1 MPGGGKSNS
10 TCSASIS
17 SRHTQFRP
25 DRRRPFTCAS
35 TLCTRAE
42 GTTREPVHSSLIRLV
57 RPFVLVQSRILVIR
71 EGGKGLY
78 IIRSIGAPRSI
89 MFSLPLLA
97 MEQVQDNL
105 QTRMQ
110 AVAKLKRA
118 ASLPR
123 MKDGRRP
130 PMHSEAV
137 SDGEKGPSDD
147 SKDGDKSPPE
157 AAVDVPTEAHTEP
170 EAETEEAERPVSPAQ
185 VARSKRR
192 SRSRSRSRG
201 SKEFKGKVRAMQ
213 SPTPTSPTN
222 GDSSP
227 DEAPPPPPLNFA
239 ALPSLA
245 SPIPSHVLELQR
257 LRLLRSPTPTSLEH
271 TVFNSSGMPQGPS
284 PLPSLEA
291 LQRGLFRS
299 NSAGGSN
306 ANRMIAMHK
315 LTGGTETYDP
325 SPLMVGLSRN
335 NTVTGGERIAAR
347 NNMFNRLGER
357 FTKEADGD
365 LPSGDD
371 RPTPSPILKR
381 RRRRSRRGSSSVNT
395 GISDSE
401 FTSTSPNTPL
411 APPSPLP
418 AITHPQSRSITPFQ
432 TTNSV
437 RTQEVK
443 QTSEYYKA
451 EESVHQRERLEP
463 PRRRSVLIE
472 DDDSEPN
479 SPPQTQTALPPH
491 ESRHQPVTALRGL
504 YSPAAPPDPSSGPG
518 VSPASK
524 ASVPLTPRRTPPG
537 NNFSPRSPFATLSRE
552 ITDRSDLEDEDEER
566 VLYGT
571 DTYRTGDAFDREIS
585 WIASPGKIDSFHV
598 ILH

>member
-1 MPGGGKSNS
+1 
-10 TCSASIS
+10 
-17 SRHTQFRP
+17 
-25 DRRRPFTCAS
+25 
-35 TLCTRAE
+35 
-42 GTTREPVHSSLIRLV
+42 
-57 RPFVLVQSRILVIR
+57 
-71 EGGKGLY
+71 
-78 IIRSIGAPRSI
+78 
-89 MFSLPLLA
+89 
-97 MEQVQDNL
+97 MEQVQDHL

-137 SDGEKGPSDD
+137 SDGEKGPSDGEKGPSDD
-147 SKDGDKSPPE
+147 SKDGYKSPPE
-157 AAVDVPTEAHTEP
+157 AAVDVPTEAHMEP
-170 EAETEEAERPVSPAQ
+170 EAETEEAERPVSPVQA
-185 VARSKRR
+185 VRSKRR

-201 SKEFKGKVRAMQ
+201 SKEFKGKVRSMQ
-213 SPTPTSPTN
+213 SSTSTSPTN

-227 DEAPPPPPLNFA
+227 DETPPPPPFNFA
-239 ALPSLA
+239 ALPNLA
-245 SPIPSHVLELQR
+245 SPIPSHILELQR
-257 LRLLRSPTPTSLEH
+257 LRLMRSPTPNALEH
-271 TVFNSSGMPQGPS
+271 TVFNSCGISQGPS
-284 PLPSLEA
+284 PLPTLDV
-291 LQRGLFRS
+291 LRGLIRS

-325 SPLMVGLSRN
+325 SMVGLSRN

-347 NNMFNRLGER
+347 NNMFSRLGER
-357 FTKEADGD
+357 FTKEVDGD

-371 RPTPSPILKR
+371 RPTPSPLLKR
-381 RRRRSRRGSSSVNT
+381 RRRRSRRGSASANT

-411 APPSPLP
+411 APPTPLP
-418 AITHPQSRSITPFQ
+418 VTTYQWSRPTTPFQ
-432 TTNSV
+432 TTTSV
-437 RTQEVK
+437 RTQDVK
-443 QTSEYYKA
+443 QTPEYYKT
-451 EESVHQRERLEP
+451 EESVHQRERLGP

-479 SPPQTQTALPPH
+479 SPPQVQADLPLQ
-491 ESRHQPVTALRGL
+491 ETRHQPVAALRGSP
-504 YSPAAPPDPSSGPG
+504 YSSVAPPESSSGP
-518 VSPASK
+518 VNNV
-524 ASVPLTPRRTPPG
+524 SVPLTHPTPQRTPPG
-537 NNFSPRSPFATLSRE
+537 NNFFTRSRSPFAKPERE

-571 DTYRTGDAFDREIS
+571 DTYRSTGDTFDREIS